1 MTDDLLQK
9 ARELHA
15 EGMAW
20 VNIRKSLHIGSRR
33 LARLKRAIGGTDAPP
48 RKQTTPEKPKN
59 AMNKPQTSLTITL
72 TPAAYERLEWIAESA
87 YMAPD
92 AFVAS
97 LVAAYISDSPQT
109 ITLAPRDPDEEG
121 EETESDGDGE
131 AEEEAPEENGGEE
144 TESGAED
151 DEETDEDEDEK
162 PQKSVF
168 KFRKRDFAWLTPGAE
183 FSVEYQDKLVDVKCD
198 ALMRMNPANGTK
210 RLISELEEPGDIIR
224 CRAADGAFEGTLE
237 FYPEEVIHED

>member
-1 MTDDLLQK
+1 
-9 ARELHA
+9 
-15 EGMAW
+15 
-20 VNIRKSLHIGSRR
+20 
-33 LARLKRAIGGTDAPP
+33 
-48 RKQTTPEKPKN
+48 
-59 AMNKPQTSLTITL
+59 MNKSQTSLTITL

-109 ITLAPRDPDEEG
+109 ITLAPRDPDEEDAEEEEGDG
-121 EETESDGDGE
+121 EPGSDGDGE
-131 AEEEAPEENGGEE
+131 AEEEAPEGNGGEE
-144 TESGAED
+144 PESGAED
-151 DEETDEDEDEK
+151 DEEPDEAEDEK
-162 PQKSVF
+162 PQKEKRF

-210 RLISELEEPGDIIR
+210 RLISALEEPGDIIR

-237 FYPEEVIHED
+237 FYPEEVVHED